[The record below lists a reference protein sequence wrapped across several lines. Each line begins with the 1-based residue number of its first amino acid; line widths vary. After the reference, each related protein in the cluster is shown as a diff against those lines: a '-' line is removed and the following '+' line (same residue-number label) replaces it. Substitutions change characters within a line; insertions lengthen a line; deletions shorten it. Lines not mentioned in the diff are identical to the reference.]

1 MIEASIIE
9 ASMRTM
15 HRLHRNQLLAAFAE
29 AALRPWQLSWETK
42 ALNHCNI
49 QAEHMIAASI
59 IEASMRIMHR
69 LHRNQI
75 LAAFA
80 EAALRPWQL
89 S

>member
-1 MIEASIIE
+1 
-9 ASMRTM
+9 
-15 HRLHRNQLLAAFAE
+15 
-29 AALRPWQLSWETK
+29 
-42 ALNHCNI
+42 
-49 QAEHMIAASI
+49 MIAASI

-89 S
+89 SWETKALNHCNNEHMSEASIIEASMRIMHRLHRNQAKDCR